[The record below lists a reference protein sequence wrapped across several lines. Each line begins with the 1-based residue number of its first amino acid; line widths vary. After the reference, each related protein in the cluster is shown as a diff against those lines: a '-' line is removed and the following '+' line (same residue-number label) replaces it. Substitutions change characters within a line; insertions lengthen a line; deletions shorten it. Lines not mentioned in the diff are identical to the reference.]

1 MTKIVVVGSLN
12 MDLVVQVPKIPKPG
26 ETVLGVNFATFPGG
40 KGANQAVA
48 AARLGASVTMIGQV
62 GDDTYGEML
71 VGNLAS
77 EGVNTEFISIDE
89 NNATGVAMITVDEH
103 GQNSIAVASGANFT
117 LTAEDIQSAWEK
129 IGEIDILVMPLETP
143 IETIFKAAELARD
156 QNVPVVLNP
165 APARSLE
172 PDLLSMVDVIVPNEH
187 EVLQIA
193 GYVDSGNTSVEDA
206 ARTMINLGV
215 NAVVITLG
223 GNGVM
228 IVDNNPGVMTIP
240 SIKVDVLDTTAAGDS
255 FVAAL
260 AVGLIEGKS
269 LRDACYFANAAGA
282 ITVTRMGA
290 QPSLPTRAELTEFL
304 EYQEEQ

>member
-12 MDLVVQVPKIPKPG
+12 MDLVVQVPNIPKPG

-77 EGVNTEFISIDE
+77 EGVNTETISIDE

-165 APARSLE
+165 APARSLD

-260 AVGLIEGKS
+260 AVGLVEGKS

>member
-26 ETVLGVNFATFPGG
+26 ETVLGENFGTFPGG

-48 AARLGASVTMIGQV
+48 AARLGAAVTMIGQV

-77 EGVNTEFISIDE
+77 EGVNTDYISIDE
-89 NNATGVAMITVDEH
+89 NNATGVAMITVDER

-117 LTAEDIQSAWEK
+117 LTAEHIRSAWEK
-129 IGEIDILVMPLETP
+129 IREIDILVMPLETP
-143 IETIFKAAELARD
+143 IETIFQAAKLAQD
-156 QNVPVVLNP
+156 QNVRVVLNP
-165 APARSLE
+165 APARSLD
-172 PDLLSMVDVIVPNEH
+172 PDLLSMVDVIVPNEY

-193 GYVDSGNTSVEDA
+193 GYLDSGNSSVEEA
-206 ARTMINLGV
+206 ARTIIKRGV
-215 NAVVITLG
+215 NTVVTTLG
-223 GNGVM
+223 ENGVM
-228 IVDNNPGVMTIP
+228 IVDNKPNVITIP

-269 LRDACYFANAAGA
+269 LRDACNFANAAGA

-290 QPSLPTRAELTEFL
+290 QPSLPTRREITEFL
-304 EYQEEQ
+304 KHQEDQ